1 MGRGAGVVACAVL
14 GAATLAFGQGV
25 PRIGG
30 LLGEPGVAPAL
41 VDVVGD
47 SVRQELSARQ
57 IADLAAAVGGPV
69 RIEGLAL
76 DLQRTVTLR
85 VARFNATTPG
95 ARFEVVT
102 ERGVEALDFDPSG
115 VVLLR
120 GQVEGYPES
129 RVYLGLGTRVSNGW
143 IDLGPGAAATGQP
156 RRYWVRGQG
165 EAGAAIPGSMVLDV
179 FPAVAP
185 AVRAF
190 GIDGGAG
197 SGSGSGSGSG
207 ELGVALCGVEAGGA
221 GGEFGS
227 RARIAIPPA
236 QPVAPAPAMGL
247 TWDTP
252 TILGLKQVEIAVET
266 DHAYY
271 QIFNDPIA
279 AGEYIFELYGAI
291 SDIYIDEV
299 RARVD
304 VVYFRLWE
312 VPDPYTS
319 PSPLNQFR
327 QTWNQTQQSVR
338 RDVAQLLLGRRDLS
352 AGGVAYLPGICNMSS
367 YSWSGYVLGYFGSLD
382 RRDDYSRDVG
392 VAAHEL
398 GHNCG
403 ARHNHDYGIDT
414 CQLSTTPARRG
425 GLMSYCSQ
433 TVSGAGGNMDFRFET
448 IVRDDIRALF
458 ADSACIADDCNLN
471 GIDDETDITLG
482 TSMDANSDGVPD
494 ECQDCNQN
502 MVLDPIEISMGL
514 VPDLNENGVPD
525 GCEAD
530 CNGNG
535 VPDDRDIALG
545 TSLDEYLNGIPDECE
560 PDCNQNGVS
569 DYTDIR
575 LDMTLDV
582 DRDIIPDS
590 CQDCDGDGLIDR
602 FELAHSHHAWVG
614 SLSAG
619 ILREFHSASGVRTGE
634 SADGIMENGDVL
646 VTPDGR
652 IFATSIGTSTIL
664 EFAADGT
671 RLADLAGPG
680 QGLDAPTFM
689 ALDASGD
696 LLVSNRG
703 TDEVLRFDLPSGA
716 PMGAFVAAGAG
727 GLFQPYGLALSP
739 GGTLLVASNDHRVL
753 EFNGQTGVFMR
764 ELVAAGSGGLSA
776 PRGLCLLADGT
787 LLAASSNTFELLA
800 YDVGTGASLGTW
812 QTVGNGAVLVLT
824 EPWDVVVGPRGDVFA
839 SASGLGPES
848 VGGGTA
854 PLHVTTCR
862 VFQFEASTGLFIKA
876 YVVGNDT
883 ELFNASG
890 IGFYPDFGTDC
901 NANALPDN
909 CDISSGRSADVN
921 NNGVPDECECPADLT
936 TGAIP
941 GLFGYGVPNGLLS
954 SDDFFYFLAQYA
966 AGNLAVCDL
975 TTGAVP
981 GGPGYGQPNGV
992 LNSDDFFFYLTLYA
1006 AGC

>member
-1 MGRGAGVVACAVL
+1 MGRAASVACVVL
-14 GAATLAFGQGV
+14 GAAGLALGQGAR
-25 PRIGG
+25 PAAGFF
-30 LLGEPGVAPAL
+30 GEAGVAPAL
-41 VDVVGD
+41 VDVAGD
-47 SVRQELSARQ
+47 SVRQELSPRQ

-85 VARFNATTPG
+85 VARFNATTPTS
-95 ARFEVVT
+95 RFEVVT
-102 ERGVEALDFDPSG
+102 EAGVEAMDFDPSS

-143 IDLGPGAAATGQP
+143 IDLGPAAAATGQP

-165 EAGAAIPGSMVLDV
+165 EAGSAIPGSMVLDV
-179 FPAVAP
+179 FPAIAP
-185 AVRAF
+185 PMRAF
-190 GIDGGAG
+190 GSESGASASSAG
-197 SGSGSGSGSG
+197 G
-207 ELGVALCGVEAGGA
+207 ELGVSVCGVEASGA
-221 GGEFGS
+221 GDGP

-236 QPVAPAPAMGL
+236 GAVSPPVMGP
-247 TWDTP
+247 TWDTG
-252 TILGLKQVEIAVET
+252 TILGLKQIEIAVET
-266 DHAYY
+266 DLEYF
-271 QIFNDPIA
+271 QIFNDEVA
-279 AGEYIFELYGAI
+279 AGEYIIQLYGAM
-291 SDIYIDEV
+291 SDAYIDEV
-299 RARVD
+299 RARID
-304 VVYFRLWE
+304 VVYFRLWMVE
-312 VPDPYTS
+312 DPYNS

-327 QTWNQTQQSVR
+327 NEWLNTQQGVA
-338 RDVAQLLLGRRDLS
+338 RDTAQLLLGRRDLS
-352 AGGVAYLPGICNMSS
+352 AGGVAYLPGLCNQSGF
-367 YSWSGYVLGYFGSLD
+367 SWAGYVLGSFGDLD
-382 RRDDYSRDVG
+382 RRDDYSRDVRIAG
-392 VAAHEL
+392 HEL
-398 GHNCG
+398 GHNVG
-403 ARHNHDYGIDT
+403 ARHNHDYGLDT
-414 CQLSTTPARRG
+414 CQLATTPATRG
-425 GLMSYCSQ
+425 GFMAYCSQ
-433 TVSGAGGNMDFRFET
+433 TVSGAGGNMEPRFET
-448 IVRDDIRALF
+448 VIREDIREVLEAR
-458 ADSACIADDCNLN
+458 DCIADDCNLN
-471 GIDDETDITLG
+471 GVDDETDISLG
-482 TSMDANSDGVPD
+482 TSMDANMDGVPD

-502 MVLDPIEISMGL
+502 MVLDPIEIGL
-514 VPDLNENGVPD
+514 GQVPDLNGNGVPD

-530 CNGNG
+530 CNQNG

-545 TSLDEYLNGIPDECE
+545 TSMDVYQNGIPDECE
-560 PDCNQNGVS
+560 SDCDQNGVA

-575 LDMTLDV
+575 LDMTRDV
-582 DRDIIPDS
+582 DRDVILDS

-602 FELAHSHHAWVG
+602 YELAHSHHAWVG

-619 ILREFHSASGVRTGE
+619 ILREFHSTSGVRTGE
-634 SADGIMENGDVL
+634 SDDGIMENGDVL

-652 IFATSIGTSTIL
+652 VFATSIGTSTIL

-671 RLADLAGPG
+671 RLADLAGPA

-696 LLVSNRG
+696 LLVANRG
-703 TDEVLRFDLPSGA
+703 TNEVLRFDLPSGA
-716 PMGAFVAAGAG
+716 PMGAFVSAGAG
-727 GLFQPYGLALSP
+727 GLVQPYGLALSP
-739 GGTLLVASNDHRVL
+739 SGTLLVSSNDHRVL
-753 EFNGQTGVFMR
+753 EFDGQSGVFVR
-764 ELVAAGSGGLSA
+764 ELVAAMSGGLSA
-776 PRGLCLLADGT
+776 PRGLCVLADGT
-787 LLAASSNTFELLA
+787 LLVASSNTFELLA

-812 QTVGNGAVLVLT
+812 QTVGNGQVLVLI

-848 VGGGTA
+848 VGGGIA

-862 VFQFEASTGLFIKA
+862 VFQFEAATGLFIKA
-876 YVVGNDT
+876 FVVGNDT

-901 NANALPDN
+901 NANALPDD

-941 GLFGYGVPNGLLS
+941 GLFGYGVPNGLLT

-981 GGPGYGQPNGV
+981 GAPGYGQPNGV
-992 LNSDDFFFYLTLYA
+992 LSSDDFFFYLTLYA